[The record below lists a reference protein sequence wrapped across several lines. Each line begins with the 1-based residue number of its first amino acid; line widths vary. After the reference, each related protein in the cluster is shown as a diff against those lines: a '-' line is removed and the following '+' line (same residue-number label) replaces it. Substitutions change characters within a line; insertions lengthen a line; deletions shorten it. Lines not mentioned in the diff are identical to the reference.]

1 MSDTKTASQ
10 MSLEELYAAM
20 VEKCELL
27 EQGLANQKDAN
38 LVLER
43 LLEKAKKLK
52 PNFRTAAQIFVD
64 WDRAPEGAV
73 RLAVEDSVSD
83 CANCPQFWINKDGK
97 VWFDGGWVYPA
108 FFKMDNYVHISQGI

>member
-10 MSLEELYAAM
+10 MSLEELYAVM

-43 LLEKAKKLK
+43 LLEKAKNLK
-52 PNFRTAAQIFVD
+52 PNFRTPAEIYVD
-64 WDRAPEGAV
+64 WDRAPEGAT
-73 RLAVEDSVSD
+73 RLAVEDSISD
-83 CANCPQFWINKDGK
+83 CSTRPQFWINKDEK
-97 VWFDGGWVYPA
+97 VWFDGGWFNPV
-108 FFKMDNYVHISQGI
+108 FFKMNNYIYLAKGI